1 MNNWNLKDKRVI
13 AYDAIYGSD
22 IFNQLPPKKVEKV
35 YNYYDNIYNDFNNYH
50 NLQQRKENNKY
61 INKKQFKKNP
71 SSPNFK
77 TTYNQSYIYNN
88 NMNLEKNNK
97 ENEKI
102 QINNISQKEIN
113 NCRKRNIDSL
123 KSNIFNDK
131 IKEKQNQMFNSNKT
145 INNIWNTNL
154 DWRNAK
160 SELVF
165 YNKNNNYNKNK
176 IEDLKKEKIKNFYK
190 NKNIMNHQFKINDSK
205 NIDMIQI
212 KKDLENE
219 GIHLFNM
226 EYKSNF
232 LNGHKDQ
239 SVTFKIREN
248 SPNEFRKKLDNYINN
263 EELNLL
269 NIHNYKVDINPK
281 KYYQG
286 NQKNC
291 KYKKE
296 SKIKE

>member
-50 NLQQRKENNKY
+50 NLQKRKDNNKY

-102 QINNISQKEIN
+102 NINNISHKEIN

-131 IKEKQNQMFNSNKT
+131 IKEKQNKIFNSNKT

>member
-97 ENEKI
+97 ENQKI
-102 QINNISQKEIN
+102 HINNNISQKKIN
-113 NCRKRNIDSL
+113 NCRKINIDSL

-160 SELVF
+160 SELIF
-165 YNKNNNYNKNK
+165 YNDNLYPQYDNSSNNRINELKREKLRQFYNNK
-176 IEDLKKEKIKNFYK
+176 K
-190 NKNIMNHQFKINDSK
+190 
-205 NIDMIQI
+205 
-212 KKDLENE
+212 
-219 GIHLFNM
+219 
-226 EYKSNF
+226 
-232 LNGHKDQ
+232 
-239 SVTFKIREN
+239 
-248 SPNEFRKKLDNYINN
+248 
-263 EELNLL
+263 
-269 NIHNYKVDINPK
+269 
-281 KYYQG
+281 
-286 NQKNC
+286 
-291 KYKKE
+291 
-296 SKIKE
+296 

>member
-131 IKEKQNQMFNSNKT
+131 MKEKQNKKFNSNKT

>member
-77 TTYNQSYIYNN
+77 TTYNQSFIYNN

-131 IKEKQNQMFNSNKT
+131 IKEKQNKKFNSNKT

-269 NIHNYKVDINPK
+269 NIQNYKDINPK

>member
-131 IKEKQNQMFNSNKT
+131 IKEKQNKKFNSNKS

-248 SPNEFRKKLDNYINN
+248 SPNEFRKKLENYINN

>member
-1 MNNWNLKDKRVI
+1 
-13 AYDAIYGSD
+13 
-22 IFNQLPPKKVEKV
+22 
-35 YNYYDNIYNDFNNYH
+35 
-50 NLQQRKENNKY
+50 
-61 INKKQFKKNP
+61 
-71 SSPNFK
+71 
-77 TTYNQSYIYNN
+77 
-88 NMNLEKNNK
+88 
-97 ENEKI
+97 
-102 QINNISQKEIN
+102 
-113 NCRKRNIDSL
+113 
-123 KSNIFNDK
+123 
-131 IKEKQNQMFNSNKT
+131 
-145 INNIWNTNL
+145 
-154 DWRNAK
+154 
-160 SELVF
+160 
-165 YNKNNNYNKNK
+165 
-176 IEDLKKEKIKNFYK
+176 
-190 NKNIMNHQFKINDSK
+190 MNHQFKINDSK